1 MYFLTGQGID
11 TDRPDQSKFDINK
24 TTGEIFVLKVGRIF
38 IFLFLPNF
46 IHTGAYFI
54 KQYPINLYL
63 YRFPSLKTQ
72 SNNTENRIYALVVDN
87 HIKKTSL
94 IMKMTMIIDCCKDDG
109 GSCISND
116 MLVYC

>member
-24 TTGEIFVLKVGRIF
+24 TTGEIFVLKVGRIM
-38 IFLFLPNF
+38 FLFLLYYVQ
-46 IHTGAYFI
+46 TGAYFI
-54 KQYPINLYL
+54 KQYPINLYRL
-63 YRFPSLKTQ
+63 SSLKAQ
-72 SNNTENRIYALVVDN
+72 SNNTENRIYALVADN

-94 IMKMTMIIDCCKDDG
+94 IIKMMVIIDCCKDDG

>member
-24 TTGEIFVLKVGRIF
+24 TTGEIFVLKVGRIM
-38 IFLFLPNF
+38 FLFLLYYVQ
-46 IHTGAYFI
+46 TGAYFI
-54 KQYPINLYL
+54 KQYPINL

-72 SNNTENRIYALVVDN
+72 SNNTENRIYALVADN

-94 IMKMTMIIDCCKDDG
+94 IIKMMVIIDCCKDDG

>member
-1 MYFLTGQGID
+1 VYFLTGQGID

-38 IFLFLPNF
+38 IFLFLPNS

-54 KQYPINLYL
+54 KQYPNNLYRL
-63 YRFPSLKTQ
+63 SSLKAQ
-72 SNNTENRIYALVVDN
+72 SNN
-87 HIKKTSL
+87 IKKTSL
-94 IMKMTMIIDCCKDDG
+94 IIKMTVIIDCCKDDG